1 MCPLK
6 VKNFKQRRQKEE
18 IEINQIIVAG
28 LKVKKERKEKV
39 AGFNRKNKY
48 K

>member
-18 IEINQIIVAG
+18 NEINQIIVAG
-28 LKVKKERKEKV
+28 LR
-39 AGFNRKNKY
+39 
-48 K
+48 